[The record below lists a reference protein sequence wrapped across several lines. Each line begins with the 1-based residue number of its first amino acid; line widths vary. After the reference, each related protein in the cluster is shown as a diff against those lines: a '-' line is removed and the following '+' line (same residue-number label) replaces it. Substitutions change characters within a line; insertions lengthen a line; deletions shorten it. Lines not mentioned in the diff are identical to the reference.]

1 MGDTMNINTTNN
13 YVYPQFVIDEKT
25 GQVKINLIEEGSGR
39 VVRHIPST
47 ELNVLLRDYCSVY
60 GITPADRARSK
71 TSGLVS

>member
-1 MGDTMNINTTNN
+1 MGDTMNTNTTNN

-71 TSGLVS
+71 TNGLVS